1 MFYDNRINT
10 LGHSSE
16 NNQRFFETKISK
28 FHPDTPRWSTEH
40 LLLKKK
46 NMSLVVSGITSNN
59 SADRFSLVNSLITF
73 NMKNNVANLSMFL
86 GKT

>member
-59 SADRFSLVNSLITF
+59 SADRSSLVTF
-73 NMKNNVANLSMFL
+73 NMKNNAANLSMFL

>member
-1 MFYDNRINT
+1 MFYDNRINI
-10 LGHSSE
+10 LGHSLE
-16 NNQRFFETKISK
+16 NNKRFFETKISK
-28 FHPDTPRWSTEH
+28 FHPDTPRWSTEQ

-59 SADRFSLVNSLITF
+59 SADRSSLVTF
-73 NMKNNVANLSMFL
+73 NMKNNAANLSMFL